1 MAVKALIKKR
11 PLAARTAS
19 AVPTQSAVVPSERS
33 LDVQT
38 AEDAQPFIEIK
49 ATADDDTVSTRS
61 DTSEQ
66 SEISPVDVDK
76 FKNTDHDDG
85 VSLVSEA
92 SEGFLS
98 ALCCHSG
105 SVDYGENELHGI
117 KKEKQARLEENDE
130 EGLMSKVAVA
140 FLYMIGQAPP
150 VQFVKCFEDRSV
162 DESEVSLPQVLTD
175 MAEEFD
181 DAQRRLEARDRD
193 LKQQYERQ
201 QQQKKKRSLLRP
213 LRIAKSGAT
222 NRSSGATVSS
232 SSSVFDKINKRASI
246 AKKDPAF
253 YEI

>member
-66 SEISPVDVDK
+66 SEISPVD
-76 FKNTDHDDG
+76 DDG
-85 VSLVSEA
+85 VSLVSKA